1 MRTRRSNPTPNNG
14 AALANRPDGLVIEA
28 FQLKYVAMPA
38 RSLALAL
45 LLLLCVTPAAWAAE
59 PAGQTVV
66 LQLPS
71 SMSPESVK
79 GLIADLAA
87 KGAQPAELQADP
99 PSASGPALMT
109 GMKLTVR
116 IWEET
121 KQAMRAVP
129 ALWQVP
135 QVWVGHVEAEG
146 GTRDDALRFW
156 AIALSGLVA
165 APLIGLGMR
174 AAFDRRAVVAPG
186 LAPRLRA
193 ALIKFLVAAFALA
206 IFAFLFCAALMAISM
221 GRPILAE
228 TADRLV
234 WTALQWRLSIVLLII
249 VVSPR
254 RSDLRLLAIDDAD
267 ARVCSRWFSVYLAVA
282 PFNFFVVWLVERLG
296 FGHAA
301 VFGAATLLGLV
312 ITLYKIAMFWATRHP
327 IARAI
332 LAATGGEPGP
342 CRRAVASSWH
352 WFFIALSLGIFFGS
366 GIELALGKGAWV
378 ARAATATQGTVV
390 ALAVVGQAS
399 HNLIARLCACDAT
412 NIRLTLRRAR

>member
-1 MRTRRSNPTPNNG
+1 M
-14 AALANRPDGLVIEA
+14 A
-28 FQLKYVAMPA
+28 A

-45 LLLLCVTPAAWAAE
+45 LLLLCVTPVGWAAE
-59 PAGQTVV
+59 PDGATVV
-66 LQLPS
+66 LQLPA
-71 SMSPESVK
+71 SMSPDQVK

-87 KGAQPAELQADP
+87 KGAKPTATPVDLDP
-99 PSASGPALMT
+99 PSADPPPLMT

-129 ALWQVP
+129 ALRQVP
-135 QVWVGHVEAEG
+135 QVWVRNVEAEG

-156 AIALSGLVA
+156 AIALAGLVA
-165 APLIGLGMR
+165 APLIGIGMR
-174 AAFDRRAVVAPG
+174 AAFDRRIVVAPG
-186 LAPRLRA
+186 LGSRLRA
-193 ALIKFLVAAFALA
+193 AFIKLLVAAFALA
-206 IFAFLFCAALMAISM
+206 VFAFLFCAALMAISM

-234 WTALQWRLSIVLLII
+234 WAALQWRLSIVLLTI

-267 ARVCSRWFSVYLAVA
+267 ARVCSRWFSAYLAVA

-301 VFGAATLLGLV
+301 VFGAAILLGLV
-312 ITLYKIAMFWATRHP
+312 ITLYKIEMFWVTRRP

-332 LAATGGEPGP
+332 LAGD
-342 CRRAVASSWH
+342 R
-352 WFFIALSLGIFFGS
+352 
-366 GIELALGKGAWV
+366 
-378 ARAATATQGTVV
+378 
-390 ALAVVGQAS
+390 
-399 HNLIARLCACDAT
+399 
-412 NIRLTLRRAR
+412 RRARPGPASGCGILALVLHRPVARHFLRVGDRTRARKGRLGCTRRDGDARDRRRSGSGRAG